1 MEYMDPI
8 ETARRIL
15 NGESLEEITTDDS
28 ELLEALED
36 EVLSNLLEADDDEDE
51 EDEED
56 EEEVEEKKTKS
67 EGKLP
72 PWLDKKGKGKKKSDD
87 DDDDDDD
94 DDEDVKEGKLPPWL
108 DKKGKNGKKK
118 SDDDDD
124 DDDDEEVKES
134 EVILDV
140 DDNQDAEGKKATPTP
155 KGKGKAKDPKAKP
168 SKASGK
174 LDTIKATKEH
184 IDVLFAGESLTED
197 FKLKA
202 ITIFETAINE
212 RVTAVEEQLRED
224 YAGVVEAHTNEITEN
239 LTEKLDDYMGY
250 VVEQWMEDN
259 ELQIE
264 SGIRTDVSES
274 FLVGLKSLFDEHY
287 VDIPDEK
294 YNILEELQQQIS
306 SLEENLEK
314 ELNKNVKLRKDV
326 LESKCEEAFAE
337 CSNRMVDTDVEKLRT
352 LAEGLEYEDE
362 DQYKEKVNIL
372 KESYFGENSSTS
384 TGDFEFDG
392 EKETN
397 TDLTESMNAYMST
410 LGRTA
415 KASRDNTLS

>member
-15 NGESLEEITTDDS
+15 NGESVEEEVNDS
-28 ELLEALED
+28 ELLEGLED
-36 EVLSNLLEADDDEDE
+36 EFLSTLLEDEDDEDE
-51 EDEED
+51 EEED
-56 EEEVEEKKTKS
+56 EEEDEVKEKKTKS

-94 DDEDVKEGKLPPWL
+94 DEDVKEGKLPPWL
-108 DKKGKNGKKK
+108 DKKGKGKKK

-124 DDDDEEVKES
+124 DDEEEEVKEH

-140 DDNQDAEGKKATPTP
+140 DDNQDAEGKKATATA

-174 LDTIKATKEH
+174 IDTIKNTKEH
-184 IDVLFAGESLTED
+184 IDVLFAGEELTED

-202 ITIFETAINE
+202 TTIFETAINE
-212 RVTAVEEQLRED
+212 RVTAVEEELYED
-224 YAGVVEAHTNEITEN
+224 HIRVLEAHTAEITED

-250 VVEQWMEDN
+250 VVEQWMENN

-274 FLVGLKSLFDEHY
+274 FLVGLKNLFDEHY

-294 YNILEELQQQIS
+294 YNILEELQQQIN
-306 SLEENLEK
+306 SLEESLEK
-314 ELNKNVKLRKDV
+314 ELNRNVKLRKDV
-326 LESKCEEAFAE
+326 LESRCEEAFAE
-337 CSNRMVDTDVEKLRT
+337 CSYGMVETDVEKLRT
-352 LAEGLEYEDE
+352 LAEGLAYEDE

-372 KESYFGENSSTS
+372 RESYFGENAS
-384 TGDFEFDG
+384 TGDFEFEG
-392 EKETN
+392 AKEENTN
-397 TDLTESMNAYMST
+397 LTESMNAYMST

-415 KASRDNTLS
+415 KASRDNALS